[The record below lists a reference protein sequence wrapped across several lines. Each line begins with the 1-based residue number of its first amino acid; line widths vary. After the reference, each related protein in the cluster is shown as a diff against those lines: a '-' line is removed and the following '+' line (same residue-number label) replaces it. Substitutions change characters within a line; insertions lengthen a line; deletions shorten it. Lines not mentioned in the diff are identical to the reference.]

1 MDMGSWLERSA
12 IHVRGVA
19 DTKRQALSL
28 AADLAAKAFG
38 LKASE
43 VLEALLEREA
53 AGSTGVG
60 YGVAVPHA
68 KLPALDRMRAVF
80 VKLDHPVAFD
90 SLDDKPVDLVF
101 ALFAPVGAET
111 EHLRS
116 LARLS
121 RLLRKPE
128 IREQLRNAHSVD
140 AVYAILVREVESSA
154 A

>member
-1 MDMGSWLERSA
+1 MDAWKSINGW
-12 IHVRGVA
+12 
-19 DTKRQALSL
+19 
-28 AADLAAKAFG
+28 
-38 LKASE
+38 
-43 VLEALLEREA
+43 
-53 AGSTGVG
+53 
-60 YGVAVPHA
+60 
-68 KLPALDRMRAVF
+68 RMLTVF
-80 VKLDHPVAFD
+80 M
-90 SLDDKPVDLVF
+90 VF

-128 IREQLRNAHSVD
+128 IREQLRNAHSAD